1 MKIFIKTGQKELY
14 LNSFI
19 FSNTSEILWSNPSYD
34 NIFTLCNNYFSSLFF
49 RFIKCNMSALSFSR
63 FIFVKNNI
71 GVHVARRCLSCG
83 VQRYASMVYKG
94 KTQPNLL
101 PVIGAD
107 CLLTNFL
114 EKNIVSTFSRW
125 NGTTVDAN
133 NTGSQEHI
141 DSLLKKNKVVVFMK
155 GIPSQPMCGFSN
167 AVVQILRM
175 HGVEYDS
182 YNVLEDDALRSGI
195 KEYSDWP
202 TIPQVYMNGEFIG
215 GCDILLQMHQSGD
228 LIDELKSVG
237 IRSALLDKK

>member
-1 MKIFIKTGQKELY
+1 
-14 LNSFI
+14 
-19 FSNTSEILWSNPSYD
+19 
-34 NIFTLCNNYFSSLFF
+34 
-49 RFIKCNMSALSFSR
+49 
-63 FIFVKNNI
+63 
-71 GVHVARRCLSCG
+71 
-83 VQRYASMVYKG
+83 MVYKG

-202 TIPQVYMNGEFIG
+202 TIPQVYMNGEFI
-215 GCDILLQMHQSGD
+215 DINHLDAICPIAVYEEEIESTLRKSIKAQKNNSSYKINSLCITAAATVVIRQSSIFC
-228 LIDELKSVG
+228 LEIDEGTPTSLPVTS
-237 IRSALLDKK
+237 RFDMDL